1 MSWSYPSEAYDDN
14 WETTG
19 ESMVTANSVCVK
31 SAKGQEEIERRTHG
45 LTPRLRQMLIMM
57 DGRRDMATLQNVFPA
72 ELVPGLMQQLLDGG
86 FVTELSAAPAVVA
99 APVPAAQPMPAT
111 APAPLGGTNA
121 GEEDPFLLGQ
131 TFMINLAKRIL
142 GIAGDGIIAK
152 LREAKDIEG
161 LRALYMEW
169 RNTIKQAPD
178 GLLRLRELEKK
189 LGKVLGDLPSS

>member
-1 MSWSYPSEAYDDN
+1 
-14 WETTG
+14 
-19 ESMVTANSVCVK
+19 MVTANSVCVK
-31 SAKGQEEIERRTHG
+31 TPKGQEEIERRTHG
-45 LTPRLRQMLIMM
+45 LTPRVRQMLIMT
-57 DGRRDMATLQNVFPA
+57 DGRRDVAALQSVFPP

-86 FVTELSAAPAVVA
+86 FVVELAAAPALGEAPLPVVA
-99 APVPAAQPMPAT
+99 SRAAPPTAKSVLVPPGET
-111 APAPLGGTNA
+111 AA

-152 LREAKDIEG
+152 LRAAQDIDG
-161 LRALYMEW
+161 LRALYGEW

-189 LGKVLGDLPSS
+189 LSKVLGDLPSL